1 MASGIADQ
9 AGIPETRSENATSRF
24 IARRRPL
31 RWPTTIPSIAAVAII
46 APAVAAITWPIAA
59 PPAGALFAAARAAG
73 AAPSSV
79 AMTRA
84 NTADALFAGVLIRAA
99 LLRSLTYITN
109 QPFS

>member
-1 MASGIADQ
+1 PGRGSGIADPP
-9 AGIPETRSENATSRF
+9 GIPGTRPENATSRF

-31 RWPTTIPSIAAVAII
+31 RWPTTIPSIAAVATI

-73 AAPSSV
+73 AAASSV

-84 NTADALFAGVLIRAA
+84 NTAVAPLAGVVMRAA
-99 LLRSLTYITN
+99 LLRS
-109 QPFS
+109 